1 MNFSCCQMVTQ
12 RINNLIVTLHFNRR
26 RDRNKRKSLRGKASD
41 AEKKLWQHLKAKQI
55 GAKFRRQYS
64 VDAYVLDF
72 CSPRLKLAI
81 EIDGD
86 SHFTSEAMSYDRERT
101 AYIEGFGIEVMRFT
115 NLEITEN
122 IEAVLEKIKSAVKR
136 KTDYLP

>member
-1 MNFSCCQMVTQ
+1 MTKN
-12 RINNLIVTLHFNRR
+12 FNRYR
-26 RDRNKRKSLRGKASD
+26 ERNKRKLLRSRATS
-41 AEKKLWQHLKAKQI
+41 AEQKLWRHLKSKQS

-72 CSPRLKLAI
+72 YSAQLRLAI

-86 SHFTSEAMSYDRERT
+86 SHFTAEAMTYDRERT

-115 NLEITEN
+115 NLEIVDN
-122 IEAVLEKIKSAVKR
+122 IEGVLEKIETAIKR
-136 KTDYLP
+136 KTNYLP